1 MTFSVAIRHLC
12 LGEALDQA
20 VLHWPDRIGWVF
32 DEARVSFREMQRRS
46 DALAR
51 ALLAHGIK
59 KGDTVAI
66 WTPNLP
72 EFAYCQF
79 ACAKVGAVIVAINTR
94 FKTFE
99 LGHVLKHSQARILI
113 MVERFLKHDFVS
125 TLSDLAGDWVPE
137 DSGRFQSANLP
148 HLERVISL
156 GSVQAE
162 GFMAFKDFENS
173 GEIVSQER
181 LMQRQSEQH
190 FDDPV
195 ILQYTSGTTA
205 LPKGALCSHRYA
217 LNFGVEF
224 TLRTGLKPG
233 EPFLNTQPFY
243 HVGGSCGAIPLPL
256 TLGGAVVSAEY
267 YEVERILSLIERERC
282 VSRSGY
288 GAMYIMEMNHE
299 RFRDYDL
306 SSLRGGWCVGTP
318 ALMERVRDAFDMPD
332 LVQIY
337 GATEGGGAG
346 GDYRQSWDVRAST
359 CGTAVTG
366 SELAI
371 FDPETNERLTADE
384 IGEIRIN
391 GWWRMNGY
399 LRQPLETAKAMDNEG
414 WIHTGDLGALDAE
427 GNLRFVGRLK
437 DMLKIGGENVSAEEV
452 EAVLLQNPH
461 IKQVAVIGAPDD
473 RLSEVVM
480 AIVEL
485 KEGAELDEA
494 EVIRFCSGTVAN
506 FRVPRYVR
514 FTREWPLTGSGKIQ
528 KHLLREIFLEEF
540 QSRKAG

>member
-1 MTFSVAIRHLC
+1 MTISFAVRDLT
-12 LGEALDQA
+12 LGDALDQA
-20 VLHWPDRIGWVF
+20 AVLWPDRIGWVF
-32 DEARVSFREMQRRS
+32 DDKRVSFREMKEHS
-46 DALAR
+46 ESVAK
-51 ALLAHGIK
+51 ALLAQGIR
-59 KGDTVAI
+59 KGDTVAL
-66 WTPNLP
+66 WTPNLA

-79 ACAKVGAVIVAINTR
+79 ACARIGAIIVAINTR

-99 LGHVLKHSQARILI
+99 LGHVLKHSDARILI
-113 MVERFLKHDFVS
+113 MVERFLKHDFVG
-125 TLSDLAGDWVPE
+125 TLTELAPDWTADPTGAFKSSE
-137 DSGRFQSANLP
+137 IP
-148 HLERVISL
+148 KLERLVSL
-156 GSVQAE
+156 DPSPSA
-162 GFMAFKDFENS
+162 GFMSFSDFVNS
-173 GEIVSQER
+173 GAATRAVDLE
-181 LMQRQSEQH
+181 QRQNDVH
-190 FDDPV
+190 FGDPV

-205 LPKGALCSHRYA
+205 LPKGALCNHRYA

-233 EPFLNTQPFY
+233 EAFLNTQPFY

-267 YEVERILSLIERERC
+267 YEVERILALIERERC
-282 VSRSGY
+282 VARSGY

-299 RFRDYDL
+299 RFGEYDL

-318 ALMERVRDAFDMPD
+318 ALMERVRDTFDMPD

-346 GDYRQSWDVRAST
+346 GDFRQPWDIRAST
-359 CGTAVTG
+359 CGTAVAG

-371 FDPETNERLTADE
+371 FNPETNVRLDPEE

-399 LRQPLETAKAMDNEG
+399 LKQPEETAKTIDGEG
-414 WIHTGDLGALDAE
+414 WVHTGDLGSLDAD
-427 GNLRFVGRLK
+427 GNLRFAGRLK

-452 EAVLLQNPH
+452 EAVLLQNPS

-485 KEGAELDEA
+485 KSGAELDEA
-494 EVIRFCSGTVAN
+494 EVIRFCTGKIAN
-506 FRVPRYVR
+506 FRIPRYVR

-528 KHLLREIFLEEF
+528 KHLLRETFLQEF
-540 QSRKAG
+540 KLKKAV

>member
-1 MTFSVAIRHLC
+1 MTDSFAVRDLS
-12 LGEALDQA
+12 LGDALDQA
-20 VLHWPDRIGWVF
+20 AALWPKRTGWVF
-32 DEARVSFREMQRRS
+32 DDTHVSFSEMKERS
-46 DALAR
+46 DAVAA
-51 ALLAHGIK
+51 ALIAQGIR
-59 KGDTVAI
+59 KGETVAL
-66 WTPNLP
+66 WAPNLA

-79 ACAKVGAVIVAINTR
+79 ACAKVGAIIVAINTR

-99 LGHVLKHSQARILI
+99 LGHVLRHSAARVLI

-125 TLSDLAGDWVPE
+125 TLAELAPDWVPGT
-137 DSGRFQSANLP
+137 SGQFSSAALP
-148 HLERVISL
+148 KLECLVSL
-156 GSVQAE
+156 DPVPAN
-162 GFMAFKDFENS
+162 GFLPFSDFVKS
-173 GEIVSQER
+173 GEATTREQVK
-181 LMQRQSEQH
+181 QRQNEQH
-190 FDDPV
+190 FGDPV

-205 LPKGALCSHRYA
+205 LPKGALCNHRYA

-224 TLRTGLKPG
+224 TLRTGLQPG

-267 YEVERILSLIERERC
+267 YEVERILALIERERC
-282 VSRSGY
+282 VARSGY
-288 GAMYIMEMNHE
+288 GAMYIMEMSHE
-299 RFRDYDL
+299 HFKDYDL

-318 ALMERVRDAFDMPD
+318 ALMERVRDTFDMPD

-346 GDYRQSWDVRAST
+346 GDYRQPWAVRAST
-359 CGTAVTG
+359 CGTAVEG

-371 FDPETNERLTADE
+371 FDPETNERLACGE

-399 LRQPLETAKAMDNEG
+399 LKQPEETAKTIDQDG
-414 WIHTGDLGALDAE
+414 WVHTGDLGSLDAD
-427 GNLRFVGRLK
+427 GNLRFAGRLK

-452 EAVLLQNPH
+452 EALLLHNPH

-485 KEGAELDEA
+485 KEGAGLNEA
-494 EVIRFCSGTVAN
+494 DVIRFCTGKVAN
-506 FRVPRYVR
+506 FRIPRYVR
-514 FTREWPLTGSGKIQ
+514 FTSEWPLTGSGKIQ
-528 KHLLREIFLEEF
+528 KHLLRDIFLEEF
-540 QSRKAG
+540 KLKKAV